1 MSTIVHKFEEA
12 GLGKA
17 PFRLVG
23 HYTKIYQACHDAPIQ
38 PGACC
43 DYCGTGIMDVYLIRS
58 ADGKEFE
65 VGCECVKKTG
75 DKGLVDT
82 VKRAA
87 NKLKAERRHERE
99 KAKIKVIR
107 ENWANDPDTRAK
119 LAELPH
125 PNSYFAGKG
134 KTLADYVDW
143 LLDRGGNA
151 GMLSVPRIIARA
163 TAPKEHSV

>member
-1 MSTIVHKFEEA
+1 MSIIHKFEEA

-23 HYTKIYQACHDAPIQ
+23 NYSKIFRAVPEAPAQ

-43 DYCGTGIMDVYLIRS
+43 DYCGTGIMDVYRIRS

-65 VGCECVKKTG
+65 VGCDCVNKTD

-87 NKLKAERRHERE
+87 NKLKTARRHERE
-99 KAKIKVIR
+99 KVKIAAIKAA
-107 ENWANDPDTRAK
+107 WTGDPATRAK
-119 LAELPH
+119 VAEKPH
-125 PNSYFAGKG
+125 PNSYWAGKG

-151 GMLSVPRIIARA
+151 GKLSVPRLIARA
-163 TAPKEHSV
+163 TAPAPEEH

>member
-1 MSTIVHKFEEA
+1 MSIIHKFEEA

-23 HYTKIYQACHDAPIQ
+23 NYSKTYQACHGAPIQ

-43 DYCGTGIMDVYLIRS
+43 DYCGTGIMDVYRIRS

-65 VGCECVKKTG
+65 VGCDCVNKTD

-87 NKLKAERRHERE
+87 NKLKTARRHERE
-99 KAKIKVIR
+99 KIKIAEIKAT
-107 ENWANDPDTRAK
+107 WSDPAVRAK
-119 LAELPH
+119 VAEKPH
-125 PNSYFAGKG
+125 PNAYMAGKG
-134 KTLADYVDW
+134 STLADYVDF
-143 LLDRGGNA
+143 LFARGGNS
-151 GMLSVPRIIARA
+151 GKLSVAGIIKRA
-163 TAPKEHSV
+163 TAPAPEEP